1 MNNAN
6 YFAVPQFRVGSRE
19 KQRWLLEG
27 LNWLTQHHYQR
38 SEAYKRLLDR
48 ARGGAPHPAETIDEV
63 PFVPVSLF
71 KTHRLQS
78 VPDTAIR
85 NMLTSSGTGGQ
96 GVSRIAVDAE
106 TADLQNRALAAIV
119 KTVVG
124 NERLPMLLADTNAVI
139 RNPALM
145 TARGAGIVGFM
156 RFGRGHTFIL
166 DEDMTAREDRL
177 RDFLGRHGG
186 RPFLIFGF
194 TFMVWQYLYEV
205 VRKGSFD
212 LSNGILMHSGGWKKL
227 ESISVDNSTFRQ
239 RFADTCGLKR
249 IYNFYGMVEQLG
261 SIFVEGEGER
271 LYAPDFAEVI
281 IRDPATWQPA
291 KDGDLGIIQVLS
303 LLPRSYPG
311 HSLLT
316 EDLGVVTTLTD
327 SVAGTPKRGLRVLG
341 RLPRTE
347 LRGCSDTFAVQIRS
361 EAA

>member
-1 MNNAN
+1 MNTAD
-6 YFAVPQFRVGSRE
+6 YFAVPQFQVGSRE
-19 KQRWLLEG
+19 KQQRLLGG
-27 LNWLTQHHYQR
+27 LNWLTQYHYQR

-48 ARGGAPHPAETIDEV
+48 ARGGALHPAATVDEV
-63 PFVPVSLF
+63 PYVPVSLF

-78 VPDTAIR
+78 VPDAAIR
-85 NMLTSSGTGGQ
+85 NMLTSSGTSGQ

-119 KTVVG
+119 KTIVG

-145 TARGAGIVGFM
+145 TARGAGIVGFI
-156 RFGRGHTFIL
+156 RFGRRHTFIL
-166 DEDMTAREDRL
+166 DEDMEIREDRL
-177 RDFLGRHGG
+177 HDFLGRHGG
-186 RPFLIFGF
+186 RPFMIFGF
-194 TFMVWQYLYEV
+194 TFMVWQYLYEM

-227 ESISVDNSTFRQ
+227 ESISVDNATFRQ
-239 RFADTCGLKR
+239 RFADSCGLTR

-261 SIFVEGEGER
+261 SIFVEGEGGR
-271 LYAPDFAEVI
+271 LYPPDFAEVI
-281 IRDPATWQPA
+281 IRNPATWQPA
-291 KDGDLGIIQVLS
+291 KDGESGIIQVLS

-316 EDLGVVTTLTD
+316 EDLGVLTTLTD
-327 SVAGTPKRGLRVLG
+327 SASGLSKRGLRVLG

-347 LRGCSDTFAVQIRS
+347 LRGCSDTFALQISS

>member
-1 MNNAN
+1 MNIAD
-6 YFAVPQFRVGSRE
+6 YFAVPQYRLESRE
-19 KQRWLLEG
+19 KRRWLLEA
-27 LNWLTQHHYQR
+27 LNRLTQHHYQR
-38 SEAYKRLLDR
+38 CEAYRRLLDR
-48 ARGGAPHPAETIDEV
+48 ARGGTPHPAETIDEV
-63 PFVPVSLF
+63 PYVPVSLF

-78 VPDTAIR
+78 VPDTAVR
-85 NMLTSSGTGGQ
+85 NMLTSSGTSGQ
-96 GVSRIAVDAE
+96 GVSRIAIDTE

-124 NERLPMLLADTNAVI
+124 NERLPMLLANSNAVI
-139 RNPALM
+139 RDPALM

-166 DEDMTAREDRL
+166 DDDMKAREDRL
-177 RDFLGRHGG
+177 RDFLDRHGG
-186 RPFLIFGF
+186 RPFIIFGF
-194 TFMVWQYLYEV
+194 TFMVWQYLYQA

-227 ESISVDNSTFRQ
+227 DSISVDNATFRQ
-239 RFADTCGLKR
+239 RFADCCGLKR

-261 SIFVEGEGER
+261 SIFVEGEGGY
-271 LYAPDFAEVI
+271 LYPPNFAEVI
-281 IRDPATWQPA
+281 IRNPITWQPA
-291 KDGDLGIIQVLS
+291 QEGDLGIIQVLS

-316 EDLGVVTTLTD
+316 EDLGLVKTLTD
-327 SVAGTPKRGLRVLG
+327 SATGTPKTGLRVIG

-347 LRGCSDTFAVQIRS
+347 LRGCSDTFAVQTRS

>member
-166 DEDMTAREDRL
+166 DEDMKAREDRL

-186 RPFLIFGF
+186 RPFMIFGF
-194 TFMVWQYLYEV
+194 TFMVWKYLYEA

-212 LSNGILMHSGGWKKL
+212 LSNGILMHSGGWKNL
-227 ESISVDNSTFRQ
+227 ESISVDNTAFRQ
-239 RFADTCGLKR
+239 RFAESCGLKR

-261 SIFVEGEGER
+261 SIFVEGEGGR
-271 LYAPDFAEVI
+271 LNPPDFAEVI
-281 IRDPATWQPA
+281 IRNPVTWQPA
-291 KDGDLGIIQVLS
+291 KEGDLGIIQVLS
-303 LLPRSYPG
+303 IVPRSYPG

-327 SVAGTPKRGLRVLG
+327 SATGTPKRGLRVLG

-347 LRGCSDTFAVQIRS
+347 LRGCSDTFSVQIRS